1 MESDINPTIELDLYE
16 MTTAAQTGLLR
27 VTESIKQK
35 QEWWHGYKGTLED
48 KISKSISGAMAEQSL
63 CKYLDI
69 PYEFHTNVGSVPDVK
84 YKKYNIQVRSQTPKR
99 NNKNSLIIRPKG
111 VKPNEIYVFILSE
124 APKFIIKGFI
134 NSSAVI
140 GKENYLTDF
149 NLARPKVWS
158 VPLEILNPI
167 MLLKD
172 EGLN

>member
-1 MESDINPTIELDLYE
+1 MNPEIELDLYE

-27 VTESIKQK
+27 VTESIKLNQN
-35 QEWWHGYKGTLED
+35 WGHDYKGTLED

-84 YKKYNIQVRSQTPKR
+84 YKEYNIQVRSQTPKR

-111 VKPNEIYVFILSE
+111 VKPNEIYVFILSK

-158 VPLEILNPI
+158 VPLEILSPI
-167 MLLKD
+167 LLLKD
-172 EGLN
+172 GVCN

>member
-1 MESDINPTIELDLYE
+1 MNPEIELDLYE

-48 KISKSISGAMAEQSL
+48 KISKSISGAMAEISL
-63 CKYLDI
+63 CKYFGI
-69 PYEFHTNVGSVPDVK
+69 PFEFHTNVGSQADVK
-84 YKKYNIQVRSQTPKR
+84 YKNYKIQVRSQTPKR
-99 NNKNSLIIRPKG
+99 NNNNSLIIRPNG

-140 GKENYLTDF
+140 GKDNYLTDF
-149 NLARPKVWS
+149 NLARPKVWA
-158 VPLEILNPI
+158 VPLKILSPI
-167 MLLKD
+167 LLLKD
-172 EGLN
+172 GAWN